1 MSEHAYE
8 LHGEP
13 AELDRLADAAGAG
26 EVIYLTRGGRRI
38 AAVVPADAAEALERA
53 EDEADVRAA
62 RAALADPAPSIPLE
76 QVLADYADDLAA
88 FPDER

>member
-13 AELDRLADAAGAG
+13 AELDRLADAARAG
-26 EVIYLTRGGRRI
+26 EVIYLTRGGHRI
-38 AAVVPADAAEALERA
+38 AALVPADAAEAMERA
-53 EDEADVRAA
+53 EDVADIEAA
-62 RAALADPAPSIPLE
+62 RAALADPGPSIPLE
-76 QVLADYADDLAA
+76 QVLAEYADDLAA

>member
-13 AELDRLADAAGAG
+13 AELDRLADAAGSG

-38 AAVVPADAAEALERA
+38 AALVPADAAEALERA
-53 EDEADVRAA
+53 EDEADIWAA
-62 RAALADPAPSIPLE
+62 REALADPEPSIPLE
-76 QVLADYADDLAA
+76 QVLAECVDDLAA
-88 FPDER
+88 FPDVR

>member
-13 AELDRLADAAGAG
+13 AELDRLADAARAG
-26 EVIYLTRGGRRI
+26 EVIYLTRGGQRI
-38 AAVVPADAAEALERA
+38 AALVPADAAEAMERA
-53 EDEADVRAA
+53 EDVADIEAA
-62 RAALADPAPSIPLE
+62 RAALADPGPSIPLE
-76 QVLADYADDLAA
+76 QVLAEYADDLAA